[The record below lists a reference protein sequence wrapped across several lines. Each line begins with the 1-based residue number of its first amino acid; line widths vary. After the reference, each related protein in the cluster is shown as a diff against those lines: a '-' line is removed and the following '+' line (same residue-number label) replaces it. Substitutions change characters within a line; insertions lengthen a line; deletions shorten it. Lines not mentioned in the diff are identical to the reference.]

1 LEPDKPAVPHVG
13 RIFEQASRPIRQFS
27 AGEIRAKP
35 AINRSSSQPAS
46 IRVAPWATAG
56 LEKS

>member
-35 AINRSSSQPAS
+35 AINRSSSNLHRS
-46 IRVAPWATAG
+46 ESGPWATAQF
-56 LEKS
+56 EKS